1 MAVDR
6 VRTEYG
12 EVQGVSKDAYSV
24 FRGIP
29 YAKAPVGEL
38 RWQPPQPLGAWDGV
52 YSAEKFPC
60 KSMQEIREMP
70 FYDKEFY
77 SEKSYDV
84 PCSEDSL
91 YLNIWTP
98 AKSGEEKLPV
108 AVWIHGGAVME
119 AKWNLTENVFVKME
133 SFLLRS
139 IIV

>member
-12 EVQGVSKDAYSV
+12 EVQGVSKDTYSV

-38 RWQPPQPLGAWDGV
+38 RWQQPQPLEAWEGV
-52 YSAEKFPC
+52 YSAEKFSC

-98 AKSGEEKLPV
+98 AKSGVLPKFHFQK
-108 AVWIHGGAVME
+108 A
-119 AKWNLTENVFVKME
+119 
-133 SFLLRS
+133 
-139 IIV
+139 